1 MRWSV
6 ALAFLAATGVLPTV
20 AAAQMGGGYGGGSGR
35 GGMEGGRYAPQAPK
49 LPGVELTGPLD
60 TARARTLLELSDTQ
74 AAQYKQRY
82 DSFMVTTQP
91 MRDSATGEL
100 AKMNE
105 RLDEGDRSAALFYVE
120 RVQDLG
126 KELKARQDRFESDL
140 HRFLS
145 GDQLQQYKKW
155 RAGEDQAAE
164 QRHRADQVRWAEASF
179 RGANGGS
186 LGARASTPEFKTA
199 LAAPAAIAGPDLG
212 AAAVRVG
219 RALYITGQLGVDSLG
234 ALVGSDLHAQA
245 LRAFANLATM
255 LQAAGATP
263 RDVTALTIYVVNYKP
278 ADLATLREAGTAFLG
293 SNPPVVTVVGTQ
305 SLARDGAL
313 ISVSGTAWGGRP

>member
-126 KELKARQDRFESDL
+126 KE
-140 HRFLS
+140 
-145 GDQLQQYKKW
+145 
-155 RAGEDQAAE
+155 
-164 QRHRADQVRWAEASF
+164 
-179 RGANGGS
+179 
-186 LGARASTPEFKTA
+186 
-199 LAAPAAIAGPDLG
+199 
-212 AAAVRVG
+212 
-219 RALYITGQLGVDSLG
+219 
-234 ALVGSDLHAQA
+234 
-245 LRAFANLATM
+245 
-255 LQAAGATP
+255 
-263 RDVTALTIYVVNYKP
+263 
-278 ADLATLREAGTAFLG
+278 
-293 SNPPVVTVVGTQ
+293 
-305 SLARDGAL
+305 
-313 ISVSGTAWGGRP
+313 